1 MVGLAIF
8 TILMTLLVIGPLA
21 LRVWQERLRDRGLA
35 IRADID
41 AALRHELHGDSLIG
55 LQVVPEAPWR
65 TGRVE
70 VSVPQGWDPVLVK
83 VSAPILARM
92 PVGYELVVQHPGGAP
107 LRAAA

>member
-8 TILMTLLVIGPLA
+8 GVVVGVLVVAPLV
-21 LRVWQERLRDRGLA
+21 LRAWHERITDRGLA

-41 AALRHELHGDSLIG
+41 AVMRQELHGDSLLG

-70 VSVPQGWDPVLVK
+70 VSVPRGWDPVLAE
-83 VSAPILARM
+83 VSEPILAHV
-92 PVGYELVVQHPGGAP
+92 PDGYELVVQHPGAEP

>member
-8 TILMTLLVIGPLA
+8 TILMAILVVGPLA
-21 LRVWQERLRDRGLA
+21 IRAWQERMQDRGLA

-41 AALRHELHGDSLIG
+41 AALRHRLHGDSLLG
-55 LQVVPEAPWR
+55 VQVVPEAPWR

-70 VSVPQGWDPVLVK
+70 VSVPTGWDPVLVE
-83 VSAPILARM
+83 VSAPILARV
-92 PVGYELVVQHPGGAP
+92 PKGYELVVQHPGGAP

>member
-8 TILMTLLVIGPLA
+8 AILMGLLVVGPLVVRA
-21 LRVWQERLRDRGLA
+21 WQERMQDRGLA
-35 IRADID
+35 IRAEID
-41 AALRHELHGDSLIG
+41 AALRHELHGDSLLG
-55 LQVVPEAPWR
+55 VQVVPEAPWR

-70 VSVPQGWDPVLVK
+70 VSVPQGWDPVLAS

-92 PVGYELVVQHPGGAP
+92 PAGYELVVQHPGGAP

>member
-35 IRADID
+35 IRADLD

-92 PVGYELVVQHPGGAP
+92 PAGYELVVQHPGGAP